1 MGCIVEFTESLMQIE
16 FCSNGNKQKIL
27 IDILTRYSEMDTNKL
42 ATVLGVSAKKLKN
55 ICNGE
60 EFLVGEPADSL
71 AQLFLI
77 FFGQQFFRKFTLIRN
92 FV

>member
-27 IDILTRYSEMDTNKL
+27 IDILTRYSEMDTSKL
-42 ATVLGVSAKKLKN
+42 ADVLGVSEKKLHN
-55 ICNGE
+55 ICHGK

-71 AQLFLI
+71 AQLFLM
-77 FFGQQFFRKFTLIRN
+77 FFGQKFFRKFKLIRN